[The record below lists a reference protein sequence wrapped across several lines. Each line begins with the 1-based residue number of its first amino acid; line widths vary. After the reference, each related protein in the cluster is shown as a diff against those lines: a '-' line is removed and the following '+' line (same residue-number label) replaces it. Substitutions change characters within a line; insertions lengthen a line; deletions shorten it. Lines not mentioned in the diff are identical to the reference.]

1 MAGVVGIQLVGLLVL
16 AWKGRDK
23 LMRRLTLVAGGI
35 FIIQS
40 LIGAANIWTKLA
52 DEVSAA
58 HLGVATLLWLTLAV
72 LNIRVHRLYELLP
85 YSSSPQTRPGL
96 AGASR

>member
-1 MAGVVGIQLVGLLVL
+1 
-16 AWKGRDK
+16 
-23 LMRRLTLVAGGI
+23 MRHLTLVAAGI

-58 HLGVATLLWLTLAV
+58 HLGVATLLWLTLAI
-72 LNIRVHRLYELLP
+72 LNIRVHRLHELLP
-85 YSSSPQTRPGL
+85 YSSSAAPRGAGL

>member
-1 MAGVVGIQLVGLLVL
+1 MLVMAWRGTDKLARHLTVVAAGVFL
-16 AWKGRDK
+16 
-23 LMRRLTLVAGGI
+23 
-35 FIIQS
+35 IQS

-52 DEVSAA
+52 DEVTAA

-85 YSSSPQTRPGL
+85 FSKSATRQTPGL